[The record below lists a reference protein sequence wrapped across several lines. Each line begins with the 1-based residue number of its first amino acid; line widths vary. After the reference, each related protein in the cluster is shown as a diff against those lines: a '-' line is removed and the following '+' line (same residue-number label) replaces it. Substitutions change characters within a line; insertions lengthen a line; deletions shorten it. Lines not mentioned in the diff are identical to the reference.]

1 MIVRKTMRLGPL
13 LRSAWKRI
21 LIVAGYVLLV
31 VFVNENGAAAF
42 TVPLAIPAM
51 LGTALSILLGF
62 RTNSAYARW
71 WEARQIWGAIVNDSR
86 TFTRQVATLFFVS
99 EGTNTVAMAA
109 LQKELVYR
117 QIAWNYVLARTLRGQ
132 DPFPDVQGL
141 LAPDELDALKAQ
153 DNRANAILQTQA
165 SRLRDAL
172 QAGYLDTLRFLPI
185 EDALTRFCSHM
196 GKCERIKNTV
206 FPAHYS
212 FFVQVIIWLFF
223 LLLPLGL
230 VESLGWVTAPVA
242 FTIAIVFWLIEAMGG
257 AMQDPFDNHAS
268 DTPVL
273 ALSRTIEINLRQQ
286 LGETELPE
294 KAQPTNGVL
303 M

>member
-1 MIVRKTMRLGPL
+1 MIVRKTMCLGPL

-21 LIVAGYVLLV
+21 VIVAGYVLLV
-31 VFVNENGAAAF
+31 VFINENGVTAL

-86 TFTRQVATLFFVS
+86 TFARQVMSLFFMP
-99 EGTNTVAMAA
+99 EGSNTEAMVA
-109 LQKELVYR
+109 LQKELIYR
-117 QIAWNYVLARTLRGQ
+117 QMAWNYVLARSLRGQ
-132 DPFPDVQGL
+132 DPFPDVQAL
-141 LAPDELDALKAQ
+141 LAPDELAALSAQ

-165 SRLRDAL
+165 NRLRDAL
-172 QAGYLDTLRFLPI
+172 QAGYVDTLRFLPI
-185 EDALTRFCSHM
+185 EDALTRFCGHM

-212 FFVQVIIWLFF
+212 IFVRAIIWLFV

-230 VESLGWVTAPVA
+230 VEGLGWVTAPVA
-242 FTIAIVFWLIEAMGG
+242 FTIAIVFGLIEAMGG

-294 KAQPTNGVL
+294 KVQPTNGVL
-303 M
+303 L